1 MLGSGLSTSLHEV
14 STLRFIRLVATNIVT
29 PRLPARFPARKRA
42 AALVAAPVFAPPRA
56 APAESPYRRLS
67 YARREKR
74 KPDRLPFRETV
85 SEEENSLG
93 RRHASLKRKASIL
106 SSVSSSSPS
115 TAFPRYS
122 S

>member
-67 YARREKR
+67 YARRE
-74 KPDRLPFRETV
+74 
-85 SEEENSLG
+85 EE
-93 RRHASLKRKASIL
+93 A
-106 SSVSSSSPS
+106 
-115 TAFPRYS
+115 
-122 S
+122 